1 MEGALSKGTFKEK
14 KIKEI
19 LYYGRHL
26 RKMNLFGN
34 LLGIKEDH
42 KLVNTISV
50 KKNDREVK

>member
-1 MEGALSKGTFKEK
+1 MEGALSKDTFKEK

-26 RKMNLFGN
+26 RKMNLFVD
-34 LLGIKEDH
+34 LLWVKEDY